1 MQKGKSVIGK
11 DVLSLASGAR
21 IHSVKDILIGA
32 DNDQVV
38 ALLVDEGGL
47 LGTSTVVPFEAISSI
62 GRDAIVVEQD
72 EAVVAASSD
81 PEVKAILNRT
91 DKLLGKTV
99 YTEDGK
105 KMGSIADLYFDD
117 RSGRI
122 TGFEISG
129 GTLGDLARGPSYLAT
144 EEVRIA
150 GTDAVFI
157 SSSGGE
163 ALEGQVGGLQGALAK
178 AGEKVGSAAD
188 DAKKSL
194 AENPS
199 ATPEERLVG
208 KRSAADVTDERGSI
222 VVASGQ
228 RITAEQVERAKS
240 TGNLQLLYE
249 AADAGDARD
258 REDQTKAAAEQVG
271 DTASDLWD
279 KFTAK
284 LGEVTDAAGQRV
296 DEQQTRSRLASINEA
311 VGRPVTKVILDR
323 DDEVILDLGDI
334 ITHQAVQR
342 ANDAGLLDTL
352 LGSAYKGDVSFERD
366 EMKVKIVANSTVEK
380 ASGGAAIVEELAA
393 KVETAEQERASAAE
407 RRKRETETTRERKAK
422 ERESRADA
430 RDQAAKERAEAEE
443 ARRVTV
449 SASSSDNTTPD
460 H

>member
-32 DNDQVV
+32 GNDQVV

-47 LGTSTVVPFEAISSI
+47 LGNSTVVPFEAISSI

-91 DKLLGKTV
+91 DKLLGKIV

-228 RITAEQVERAKS
+228 RITAEQVERARS
-240 TGNLQLLYE
+240 TDNLQLLYD
-249 AADAGDARD
+249 AADAGDARERD
-258 REDQTKAAAEQVG
+258 EQTKAAAQQVG

-284 LGEVTDAAGQRV
+284 LGEVTDAAGQRA
-296 DEQQTRSRLASINEA
+296 DEQQTRNRLAQINDA
-311 VGRPVTKVILDR
+311 VGRPVTKVVLDR
-323 DDEVILDLGDI
+323 NDEVILDLGDI

-342 ANDAGLLDTL
+342 ANDAGLLDTV
-352 LGSAYKGDVSFERD
+352 LGSVYKGEVAFERD
-366 EMKVKIVANSTVEK
+366 EMKARVIANSTVEK
-380 ASGGAAIVEELAA
+380 ASGGAAIVDELAT
-393 KVETAEQERASAAE
+393 KVETAEQERAAAAE
-407 RRKRETETTRERKAK
+407 TRKRETQAEREHKSR
-422 ERESRADA
+422 ERESRAEA
-430 RDQAAKERAEAEE
+430 RDEAAKEREEAEE
-443 ARRVTV
+443 ARREAI
-449 SASSSDNTTPD
+449 SAVSSDNSTPD